1 MNIKARI
8 ILLFIVIVVSSPL
21 IEKTWAYI
29 RGELS
34 TGLEILF
41 QKLVCPHPERKKRS
55 WSESSLHWESSNFRW
70 PKFPGTQLVWHACRK
85 ERRKVTRSYLLRK
98 KKCYPVG
105 LSWQS
110 IWNPHYS
117 SYSFDWSPL
126 LKCQHVLWKWWLINP
141 DTHQF
146 LRGDELN
153 QDSSWGTAGWVLN
166 KGTEQEL
173 SEASCSPLGGKDRSG

>member
-8 ILLFIVIVVSSPL
+8 ILLFIVIVVSSL
-21 IEKTWAYI
+21 LVEKTWAYI

-55 WSESSLHWESSNFRW
+55 WSESSLHRESRISGGPSFQVPSW
-70 PKFPGTQLVWHACRK
+70 SDTHAG
-85 ERRKVTRSYLLRK
+85 RREEKSQGHTFWGK

-126 LKCQHVLWKWWLINP
+126 LKCQHVLWKRWLINP
-141 DTHQF
+141 DTHRF

-173 SEASCSPLGGKDRSG
+173 SEASGSPLGGKDRSG